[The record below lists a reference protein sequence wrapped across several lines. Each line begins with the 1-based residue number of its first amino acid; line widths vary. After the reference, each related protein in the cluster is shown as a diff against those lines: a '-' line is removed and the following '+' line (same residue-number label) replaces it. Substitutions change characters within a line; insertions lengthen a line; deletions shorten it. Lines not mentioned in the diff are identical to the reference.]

1 MNEHE
6 RKKNQNIVLTTKMT
20 KQLPIMANMSDWYS
34 FNQFQLWSHSN
45 LPSFYM
51 RFINI
56 TNQRINCASLNTTQI
71 HQHKPKVY
79 NKILS
84 KPILRSHPMA
94 PHGIQSQAINP
105 TCSILG
111 VLLLVF

>member
-1 MNEHE
+1 MIKH
-6 RKKNQNIVLTTKMT
+6 
-20 KQLPIMANMSDWYS
+20 LPIMANMSDWYS
-34 FNQFQLWSHSN
+34 FNQFQLWPHSN

-56 TNQRINCASLNTTQI
+56 SKHRINCASLNTTQI
-71 HQHKPKVY
+71 HQHEPKSY

-84 KPILRSHPMA
+84 KPVLLSHPTA

-105 TCSILG
+105 ICSILG
-111 VLLLVF
+111 VLLVVF